1 MPIKGFVEYADRSR
15 VRGWAYDPGRPSQR
29 LEVVIGIGD
38 KVFASGRAD
47 IYRNDLLSAGI
58 DDGAHGFSIDIASAQ
73 IAAEAVTLLRVYAV
87 SEREKVPLA
96 KTQPKAVKSME
107 LTPDEHV
114 PVSDPTQFPVF
125 ILGPA
130 RSGTSAVALALLHS
144 ERYHGS
150 GEGHFWALADSLL
163 TTVDAYYHDNVRA
176 LSQGTILRSVSSET
190 LTDYLRRGFVQLAR
204 RLYPTAY
211 WIDKTPTVP
220 AVMATPLILQLW
232 PNARFIF
239 MRRRVIEN
247 LLSRRRK
254 FPQNRDEPHYSD
266 WAAIMRAWLRVRAQ
280 LKDAAIEIDHRQL
293 VSDPA
298 RTSAAIT
305 SFLDMPEP
313 AATKVRDYIVH
324 NHPEQT
330 DANFGSV
337 HSLASLNM
345 TEQQTLRLREK
356 CDDVMSAYGY
366 TYDASYSR
374 DDSYPLRP
382 S

>member
-1 MPIKGFVEYADRSR
+1 MSIKGFVEYADGSR
-15 VRGWAYDPGRPSQR
+15 VRGWAYDPACPSYR
-29 LEVVIGIGD
+29 LEVLIGIGD
-38 KVFASGRAD
+38 KVYASGRAD

-58 DDGAHGFSIDIASAQ
+58 DDGSHGFSIDIASAH
-73 IAAEAVTLLRVYAV
+73 IPPDAVTLLKVYAV
-87 SEREKVPLA
+87 SREEKLVLGMA
-96 KTQPKAVKSME
+96 QPKTVKSIE
-107 LTPDEHV
+107 LTPDEHM
-114 PVSDPTQFPVF
+114 PVSDATQFPVF

-150 GEGHFWALADSLL
+150 GEGHLWALADRLL
-163 TTVDAYYHDNVRA
+163 AAVDTYYHQNAGA
-176 LSQGTILRSVSSET
+176 LSHGTTLRRVSRDA
-190 LTDYLRRGFVQLAR
+190 LTDYIRRGFVQLAR

-239 MRRRVIEN
+239 IRRRVIEN

-254 FPQNRDEPHYSD
+254 FPQHRDEPQYSD
-266 WAAIMRAWLRVRAQ
+266 WAAIMRAWLEVRAL
-280 LKDAAIEIDHRQL
+280 LKETAIEIDHREL
-293 VSDPA
+293 VFDPA

-305 SFLDMPEP
+305 SFLNIPEP
-313 AATKVRDYIVH
+313 AATKIQHYIVH
-324 NHPEQT
+324 NRPEQT

-337 HSLASLNM
+337 HSLGSLNM
-345 TEQQTLRLREK
+345 TEEQVRRLHET
-356 CDDVMSAYGY
+356 CDEVMSAYGY
-366 TYDASYSR
+366 TYDESYSR
-374 DDSYPLRP
+374 DGSYPLRL